1 MLNHIVIM
9 GRLAKDPELRHTQSG
24 VAVTSF
30 RLAVDRD
37 FKDKNTG
44 EKTVLIIATVISLIG
59 TIAESKK
66 GYWIALFTISV
77 LLYIVMNAL
86 GGAA

>member
-1 MLNHIVIM
+1 M
-9 GRLAKDPELRHTQSG
+9 
-24 VAVTSF
+24 
-30 RLAVDRD
+30 
-37 FKDKNTG
+37 
-44 EKTVLIIATVISLIG
+44 KTVLIIAAVISLIG
-59 TIAESKK
+59 AIAESKK

>member
-1 MLNHIVIM
+1 MTM
-9 GRLAKDPELRHTQSG
+9 ATFRSERRLE
-24 VAVTSF
+24 V
-30 RLAVDRD
+30 
-37 FKDKNTG
+37 
-44 EKTVLIIATVISLIG
+44 KTVLIIATVISLIG